1 MTNNERDKI
10 EYINARLAILKRV
23 NTELSRLLKKN
34 IRLSNFG
41 QKHPNSYCFVVED
54 EVTNI
59 VVGYEELMFFRTH
72 EDIIELANNLQD
84 RLDEDKKI

>member
-1 MTNNERDKI
+1 MTNNEKDKI
-10 EYINARLAILKRV
+10 EDIKARLTILRKI

-72 EDIIELANNLQD
+72 EDIIELAYNLQD